1 MKKLQEDYKNPN
13 GITLVALVITVVV
26 MLILAGV
33 AIAAVVD
40 GDGLFSKTR
49 QAAETYENAAR
60 NEGDTIQ
67 SMINQIDE
75 YLGNKNTGTGDGDG
89 DDDNPPAGGAI
100 IGEIVDENKTFSGG
114 TTGSYSDPIIPKGFA
129 PVNEGNATWGSENGY
144 QKGLVIQDASGNQFV
159 WVPVDGTN
167 VTFGRQDWRN
177 SEGELLTYPADTT
190 IGEDTD
196 TQYTET
202 VLPEIET
209 SVTTNGGFYIAR
221 FEAGLPDGE
230 SSSSAATDG
239 TVRPVSKQGATVW
252 NRIAWSDNGTND
264 DENPGDGAVTVA
276 RNMYPDTPD
285 SEYGAVSTL
294 IYGTQWD
301 TALKFIGAYDT
312 GEAGYDTYAT
322 DSTGMGN
329 YAGIDDNGDNFSGI
343 AACGAAPEFSQKN
356 IYDMAG
362 NVWEWTMEKC
372 STIRVSR
379 GGDYDASGSD
389 YPASHRV
396 GINVDYGDT
405 DERFPCCALC
415 KVDLSPKGRRTN

>member
-1 MKKLQEDYKNPN
+1 MKNLQEDYKKPN

-49 QAAETYENAAR
+49 QATETYENAAR
-60 NEGDTIQ
+60 DEGVVIQ
-67 SMINQIDE
+67 NMIEQIDE
-75 YLGNKNTGTGDGDG
+75 YLGEK
-89 DDDNPPAGGAI
+89 NPPVNEEPI
-100 IGEIVDENKTFSGG
+100 ENPINQIVPVNQTYSGG
-114 TTGSYSDPIIPKGFA
+114 TTGSYNDPIIPKGFK
-129 PVNEGNATWGSENGY
+129 PVGNAQDSTITEGAEWGSENGY
-144 QKGLVIQDASGNQFV
+144 QYGLVIQDASGNQFV
-159 WVPVDGTN
+159 WVPVDGTT
-167 VTFGRQDWRN
+167 VKFERYDFGKGV
-177 SEGELLTYPADTT
+177 SFSSCS
-190 IGEDTD
+190 
-196 TQYTET
+196 
-202 VLPEIET
+202 ET

-230 SSSSAATDG
+230 SSSSVSKDG
-239 TVRPVSKQGATVW
+239 SDRPVFKQGATVW
-252 NRIAWSDNGTND
+252 NSIAWSENGTND

-301 TALKFIGAYDT
+301 TALKFIGAYNV

-329 YAGIDDNGDNFSGI
+329 YSGSRQ
-343 AACGAAPEFSQKN
+343 ACGSSDSYRQKN

-362 NVWEWTMEKC
+362 NVYEWTMEKY
-372 STIRVSR
+372 STYRVLR
-379 GGDYDASGSD
+379 GGLCNNSGSD
-389 YPASHRV
+389 FPASFRDGSSV
-396 GINVDYGDT
+396 YNDNDNW
-405 DERFPCCALC
+405 RFSCCALY
-415 KVDLSPKGRRTN
+415 KAGLSPKEKRSN